1 MAVGFGRSCGDV
13 PGFFALFHVF
23 KIRGGRYGDERRL
36 FVDALYCRNVGRRRV
51 FHQKHFV
58 FTVERE
64 VRAERICTKLNLG
77 ILIGFGVIDGDFV
90 AFHDVV
96 FHGHGRVVKIA
107 GRIATERVVGDDL
120 LNRAV
125 RINDRKGVEFLPAV
139 AVGSIRYHKRHAGE
153 RAVCDD
159 GLQRRNVAAYFDV
172 VFLVVDFVERLF
184 VEVDF
189 FERAAVK
196 DEKRVVRNEEV
207 GGTICDRV

>member
-1 MAVGFGRSCGDV
+1 MTGVQTC
-13 PGFFALFHVF
+13 ALP
-23 KIRGGRYGDERRL
+23 IY
-36 FVDALYCRNVGRRRV
+36 
-51 FHQKHFV
+51 
-58 FTVERE
+58 
-64 VRAERICTKLNLG
+64 
-77 ILIGFGVIDGDFV
+77 
-90 AFHDVV
+90 
-96 FHGHGRVVKIA
+96 GRVVKIA
-107 GRIATERVVGDDL
+107 VRIAAERVVGDDV

-184 VEVDF
+184 VEIDF
-189 FERAAVK
+189 LQRAAVK

-207 GGTICDRV
+207 GGTICDSV